1 LLGSLSKMV
10 MGGVIFLEYENLM
23 KTKPL
28 TFLLALFFLISG
40 STTVN
45 AKQKFGD
52 YEGAIYVSNYDG
64 DTITF
69 NLPNRHPIIGKK
81 ISIRLN
87 GIDTP
92 EIKGKCEKEKYD
104 AEQAREMVRD
114 ILKDAEKITLKNMQR
129 GKYFRIAS
137 DVIVDGES
145 LGNMLIEAGMA
156 IRYDGRK
163 KTHKWCNPIN
173 E

>member
-1 LLGSLSKMV
+1 MV
-10 MGGVIFLEYENLM
+10 VSGVIYRLGYNGRM

-28 TFLLALFFLISG
+28 TFLLALTFLIIG
-40 STTVN
+40 FTTVN
-45 AKQKFGD
+45 AKENFGD
-52 YEGAIYVSNYDG
+52 YEGAIYVRNYDG

-69 NLPNRHPIIGKK
+69 NLPNLHPIIGKK
-81 ISIRLN
+81 IRVRLN

-92 EIKGKCEKEKYD
+92 EIKGKCDKEKYD
-104 AEQAREMVRD
+104 AEQAREMVED

-129 GKYFRIAS
+129 GNYFRIAS

-145 LGNMLIEAGMA
+145 LGDMLIEAGMA
-156 IRYDGRK
+156 VRYHGGK
-163 KTHKWCNPIN
+163 KTHKWCDPVN